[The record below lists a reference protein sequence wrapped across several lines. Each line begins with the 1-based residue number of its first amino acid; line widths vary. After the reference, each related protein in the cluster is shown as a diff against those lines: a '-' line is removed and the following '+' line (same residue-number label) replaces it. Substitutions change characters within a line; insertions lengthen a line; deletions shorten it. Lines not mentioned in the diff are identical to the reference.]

1 MGETDCVLHIIN
13 TGQARFIKQAP
24 RRIPIY
30 QKEEVSQELKRMLDV
45 GVIKP
50 SKSPW
55 GSPIVIV
62 RKSDGSIRF
71 CVDDRKV
78 SYPLPRINDSLDVL
92 HKSSWYSVLDLQSG
106 FWEVKMDPSDQEKTA
121 FVTDSGLYEFT
132 KMPFSLCNS
141 SATFERL
148 MESALAGLQ
157 WETCLVYIDNI
168 IIFLIP
174 WKLNN
179 IDRLSD
185 VLKRISQRGL
195 KIFPKK
201 CNLFQRKSSI

>member
-55 GSPIVIV
+55 ASPIVIV

-78 SYPLPRINDSLDVL
+78 NEVTIKDSYPLPRINDSLDVL

-106 FWEVKMDPSDQEKTA
+106 FWEVKMDPADQEKTA
-121 FVTDSGLYEFT
+121 FVTNSGLYEFT

-168 IIFLIP
+168 IIF
-174 WKLNN
+174 
-179 IDRLSD
+179 SD
-185 VLKRISQRGL
+185 SFEAQ
-195 KIFPKK
+195 
-201 CNLFQRKSSI
+201 